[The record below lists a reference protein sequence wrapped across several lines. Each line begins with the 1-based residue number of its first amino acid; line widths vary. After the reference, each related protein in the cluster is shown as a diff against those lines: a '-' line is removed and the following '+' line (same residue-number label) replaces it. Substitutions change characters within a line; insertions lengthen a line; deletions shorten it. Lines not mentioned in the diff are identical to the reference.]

1 MIHMQID
8 IQVINKDSFQGTTKK
23 EDSYTYFEVTYKE
36 LKTNKTNSKKIFP
49 FGDVPVFEAVKKFE
63 KNDKYTI
70 IQNKEGDYWNWKEVK
85 PYGSAPA
92 EQGTQAQT
100 KSAYVPDDV
109 KQRLIVRQSCLA
121 SASKIAAAGGMTHE
135 NAMEMAQEFVDW
147 VFEVKPKQE
156 PRKPKRQEPVPESPD
171 FSDFDDDIPF

>member
-1 MIHMQID
+1 MQID

-23 EDSYTYFEVTYKE
+23 GDSYTYFEVTYKE

-109 KQRLIVRQSCLA
+109 KQDMIIRQSSLGNACR
-121 SASKIAAAGGMTHE
+121 IAAAGGLNHE
-135 NAMEMAQEFVDW
+135 QAMQMAEDFVDW
-147 VFEVKPKQE
+147 VYKRQQSKQE
-156 PRKPKRQEPVPESPD
+156 ARKPKRQAPADEPAGFD
-171 FSDFDDDIPF
+171 AMDDDIPF

>member
-1 MIHMQID
+1 MQID
-8 IQVINKDSFQGTTKK
+8 IQVVNVDSYKGTTKK
-23 EDSYTYFEVTYKE
+23 GDEYTYYEVTYKN
-36 LKTNKTNSKKIFP
+36 LKDNKVNGKKVFP
-49 FGDVPVFEAVKKFE
+49 FGDVPVFEAVKKFA
-63 KNDKYTI
+63 KGDKYTI
-70 IQNKEGDYWNWKEVK
+70 VQAKEGEYWNWKEVK
-85 PYGSAPA
+85 PLGSAPPVEGA
-92 EQGTQAQT
+92 HPS

-156 PRKPKRQEPVPESPD
+156 SRKPKRQEPAEKSLEDAYDDPL
-171 FSDFDDDIPF
+171 DDDIPY